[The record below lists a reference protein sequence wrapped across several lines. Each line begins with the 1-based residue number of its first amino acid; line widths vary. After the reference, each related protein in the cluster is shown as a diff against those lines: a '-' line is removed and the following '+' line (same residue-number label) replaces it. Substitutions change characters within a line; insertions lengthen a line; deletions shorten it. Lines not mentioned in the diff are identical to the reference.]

1 MPNLSLWCFNVSLRR
16 LQLIDLRQQ
25 RCRLRLQGRIFNLSR
40 DNLFLQL
47 PDLQLVDVDL
57 EQGQDEMLISTIQ
70 NAYFEF
76 VKISKLWN
84 SSTPVWPD
92 GKNIFQ
98 YLATHTN

>member
-1 MPNLSLWCFNVSLRR
+1 MPNLSLHWESVAIVVER

-76 VKISKLWN
+76 VKISKSQHSESPFGSW
-84 SSTPVWPD
+84 
-92 GKNIFQ
+92 
-98 YLATHTN
+98 